1 MKVGVSS
8 WAFRWAVGSPDAPPT
23 RPLDAV
29 GLLEKAADLGAEVVQ
44 VCDNVPIDLLDQ
56 EQLGRLSS
64 RAEMLGLELELG
76 VRGASPERLRG
87 EIESARK
94 LRVRLLRVVL
104 GEHGGQ
110 PPSLEEHL
118 DVVRA
123 LLPDLRRSGVTL
135 AIENHFGLTPQELA
149 RLVETIDDPLVGI
162 CLDPLNSISR
172 LVGPR
177 ETVRLLAPHAV
188 SIHAKDAVV
197 RRQQTGFYVAG
208 CPLGEGLVD
217 IGGMLEEVRRAG
229 RSPNVLV
236 EAWMDPRQDEAA
248 TLAAEESMVRDGIAY
263 LKGLAGTAAPARGRT
278 R

>member
-1 MKVGVSS
+1 MKVGISS
-8 WAFRWAVGSPDAPPT
+8 WAFRWAVGTPDALPT

-29 GLLEKAADLGAEVVQ
+29 GLLEKAAGLGAEVVQ
-44 VCDNVPIDLLDQ
+44 VCDNVPIDLLNQ
-56 EQLGRLSS
+56 ELLGRLSS
-64 RAEMLGLELELG
+64 RAETLGLELELG
-76 VRGASPERLRG
+76 VRAASPERLRV
-87 EIESARK
+87 ELESART

-104 GEHGGQ
+104 AENGGR

-118 DVVRA
+118 DAVRS
-123 LLPDLRRSGVTL
+123 LLPDLHRSGVTL
-135 AIENHFGLTPQELA
+135 AIENHFGLTPYELA

-208 CPLGEGLVD
+208 CSLGEGLVD
-217 IGGMLEEVRRAG
+217 FGGMLEEVRRAG
-229 RSPNVLV
+229 RSPNLLV
-236 EAWMDPRQDEAA
+236 EGWMDPREDEAA
-248 TLAAEESMVRDGIAY
+248 TLAAEEAMARDGIAY
-263 LKGLAGTAAPARGRT
+263 LEGLAGAAAKAHGRK